1 MPAATASKRNG
12 LKGGRPKGALGY
24 DARMQLSIKRK
35 LINAVGKNIDE
46 LLAATMDSAKG
57 IVVYVPGV
65 NGKKSKVY
73 EESPS
78 VDMLKYLFD
87 QAAGKAQ
94 TGFEQEMEKSVQN
107 MQDFIYAAYKKSTSK
122 RSGRP

>member
-1 MPAATASKRNG
+1 MSGTASKRNG
-12 LKGGRPKGALGY
+12 TKGGRPKGALGY

-35 LINAVGKNIDE
+35 LINAVGKNIDQ
-46 LLAATMDSAKG
+46 LLTATLDSAKG
-57 IVVYVPGV
+57 IVVFVPGT

-87 QAAGKAQ
+87 QAAGKAS
-94 TGFEQEMEKSVQN
+94 TPIEGDLNLKVDN
-107 MQDFIYAAYKKSTSK
+107 LQDFIYAAYEKSTRK
-122 RSGRP
+122 RSGRS